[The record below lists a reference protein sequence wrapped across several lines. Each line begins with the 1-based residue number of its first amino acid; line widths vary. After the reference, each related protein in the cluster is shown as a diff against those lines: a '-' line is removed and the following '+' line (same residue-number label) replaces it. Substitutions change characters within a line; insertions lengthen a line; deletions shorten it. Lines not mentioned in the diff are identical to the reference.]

1 MRASYARTHAHR
13 TKNCGTARGP
23 MRSRMVP
30 VWQLAQ
36 KATEKSLVSG
46 GSVQNTHKCTRTFY
60 HSLRNLSSTPSA
72 PFLPRKRRCGRFLL
86 SIFIFIHAKGEVRRS
101 VQCRCSIGN
110 PFVLLIIITFLRQ
123 NRLFLLDF
131 QPRICVYTLVFTFVK
146 LFKAIFGQKSNRSSI
161 RAFFAFCTKF
171 ELLFLHMYNLH
182 NLHMCSKGTSKFKS
196 DFL

>member
-1 MRASYARTHAHR
+1 MYSYILPQPPKLVKYAVRAFFAPEKAMRAFFAFHFYFY
-13 TKNCGTARGP
+13 
-23 MRSRMVP
+23 
-30 VWQLAQ
+30 
-36 KATEKSLVSG
+36 
-46 GSVQNTHKCTRTFY
+46 TR
-60 HSLRNLSSTPSA
+60 
-72 PFLPRKRRCGRFLL
+72 
-86 SIFIFIHAKGEVRRS
+86 KGEVRRS

-131 QPRICVYTLVFTFVK
+131 QPRICVFTFVK

>member
-1 MRASYARTHAHR
+1 MYSYILPQPPKLVKYAVRAFFAPEKAMRALFAFHFYFY
-13 TKNCGTARGP
+13 
-23 MRSRMVP
+23 
-30 VWQLAQ
+30 
-36 KATEKSLVSG
+36 
-46 GSVQNTHKCTRTFY
+46 TR
-60 HSLRNLSSTPSA
+60 
-72 PFLPRKRRCGRFLL
+72 
-86 SIFIFIHAKGEVRRS
+86 KGEVRRS

-131 QPRICVYTLVFTFVK
+131 QPLICVYTLVFTFVK

-161 RAFFAFCTKF
+161 REFFAFCTKF
-171 ELLFLHMYNLH
+171 VLLFLHMYNLH